1 MFGSVVHA
9 AAAPY
14 GFERLRLNHIFSVE
28 AEDFSQAL
36 TEFAKRVL
44 QDVLAAVEPSA
55 TGDFLFQVMAIV
67 LDFILLCFF
76 SFLFSAV
83 ALFTGPILLVL
94 NK

>member
-67 LDFILLCFF
+67 LDFILLFF